1 MKEKP
6 KPNKGDVAH
15 TIAKAGLSAIPVVGG
30 PAVELFNAII
40 TPPLAKRRDEWI
52 ESIAEGLK
60 KLEETVEGFKIE
72 NLKDNDM
79 FITTVM
85 HATQVAIRN
94 HQKEKLDALRTAILN
109 STSPNAPEE
118 DMQLIFLNFVDI
130 LTSSHLKMLKF
141 LENPIELSKKYE
153 LPPNSQDEIYGIPY
167 EALNDNFPEL
177 QDNYGVFEMIID
189 DLELKQLLI
198 EGESNCPWP
207 CASQLG
213 KEFLQ
218 FITSPIEDEEE
229 SK

>member
-6 KPNKGDVAH
+6 KPNKGDVTH

-40 TPPLAKRRDEWI
+40 TPPLVKRRDEWI

-72 NLKDNDM
+72 NLKDNNM
-79 FITTVM
+79 FITTVI

-118 DMQLIFLNFVDI
+118 DMQLIFLNFVDT

-198 EGESNCPWP
+198 EDESNCPWP

-218 FITSPIEDEEE
+218 FITSPIEDEKE